1 MHITLQDTDQT
12 DVTAAGRSV
21 AEDDVLREVTSE
33 MLHTLTR
40 QWTGLFATCN
50 ARFSVECWW
59 WQCSWSIEKL
69 MTKYPSG
76 LHGRSREQ
84 VKARVSWKQENKV
97 ASVVCCEKCWHNWLA
112 RRSMWLHCDLWG
124 VAHIICVCCFCK
136 KRLFSRSRNFEPQSF
151 CVIAAS
157 NVDRFSKFF
166 HRHT

>member
-12 DVTAAGRSV
+12 DVTAACRSV
-21 AEDDVLREVTSE
+21 AEDDILREVTSE
-33 MLHTLTR
+33 MLYTLTR

-69 MTKYPSG
+69 MTKYPSV

-84 VKARVSWKQENKV
+84 VKARVSWKPLC
-97 ASVVCCEKCWHNWLA
+97 VVKNVDII
-112 RRSMWLHCDLWG
+112 DLRG
-124 VAHIICVCCFCK
+124 VQCGYIVTYEVLRTLYAYVVSAK
-136 KRLFSRSRNFEPQSF
+136 KRLFSRSRNFKPQSF